1 MSSKGSLIQRRKIE
15 ISKYHK
21 LIISWHNTAITLGS
35 VQIAEDKRRVLEGL
49 KEEFDIA
56 IRRAEEEDE
65 MLRDRGSRMQNRVSQ
80 RKEEIEAAF
89 DRIEKAVSYTHC

>member
-1 MSSKGSLIQRRKIE
+1 M
-15 ISKYHK
+15 
-21 LIISWHNTAITLGS
+21 
-35 VQIAEDKRRVLEGL
+35 QIAADKRRVLEGL

-80 RKEEIEAAF
+80 RKEEIESAF
-89 DRIEKAVSYTHC
+89 DRIEKAVSHVRCPNLTCSCDFCVRACVRAWEVNTIL